1 MPRFFL
7 GHPVVLGQTVR
18 CSHSKATSIFEIFVF
33 SHTLSSVFLVLAT
46 LPPLMRTGGRA
57 TTPCRLQIQL
67 KRLTTEKRLVN
78 VLNRPKMHKKC
89 LSESQ
94 TSAGRVPV
102 KFKVCQVCQV
112 LYMLIFG
119 TCWTTFVVMSMLKSD
134 ICPMSSVKG
143 LCWSLG
149 HAEQLLFSCLSS
161 KVTVKVIY

>member
-1 MPRFFL
+1 MLSFF
-7 GHPVVLGQTVR
+7 GSPCSTR
-18 CSHSKATSIFEIFVF
+18 TNCSHSKPTSIFEIFVF

-46 LPPLMRTGGRA
+46 LPPLMRTRGRA

-134 ICPMSSVKG
+134 ICPMSSVKCQMSKAYVDPWDT
-143 LCWSLG
+143 LNNFCFHVLAQKSL
-149 HAEQLLFSCLSS
+149 LRS
-161 KVTVKVIY
+161 